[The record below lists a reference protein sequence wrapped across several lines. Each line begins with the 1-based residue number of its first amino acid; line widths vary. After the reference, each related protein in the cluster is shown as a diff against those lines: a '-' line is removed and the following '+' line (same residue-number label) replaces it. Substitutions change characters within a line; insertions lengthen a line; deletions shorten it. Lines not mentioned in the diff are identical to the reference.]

1 MKPRA
6 IVRPFLA
13 ILCWTLAIGAHAGQ
27 LLIDIPGRPGSK
39 VPVLEFT
46 REGKVDQVVIALA
59 GGSGQR
65 GLHYLSM
72 DDLPTDPETPLGAW
86 RYLAQRVGAA
96 VLVDTPDDHPVL
108 EMEDR
113 HRADHRQDIAAV
125 IAAMRQRHPK
135 ARIVLAGSSNG
146 AYSVGFLSNSLS
158 AQIDASILINGTA
171 DAWVEMTHVD
181 KPVLAV
187 HHKRDACLLYKDSYP
202 KMRFYPLITVD
213 DPNQPL
219 PDRYKK
225 RDCGPQSAHALHGR
239 RAATFAAIADWL
251 VDGTLREK
259 VD

>member
-1 MKPRA
+1 MKPTLTPYLL
-6 IVRPFLA
+6 IFLSLLVHA
-13 ILCWTLAIGAHAGQ
+13 SAARAGQ
-27 LLIDIPGRPGSK
+27 QLIDIPGRPGSL
-39 VPVLEFT
+39 VPVLELS

-72 DDLPTDPETPLGAW
+72 DDLPADPESPLGAW
-86 RYLAQRVGAA
+86 RYLAQRVGAV
-96 VLVDTPDDHPVL
+96 VLVDTPEDHPVL
-108 EMEDR
+108 DMEDR
-113 HRADHRQDIAAV
+113 RRAEHRQDIAAV
-125 IAAMRQRHPK
+125 IAAMRLRHPQ
-135 ARIVLAGSSNG
+135 ARMVLAGSSNG
-146 AYSVGFLSNSLS
+146 AYSVGFLSNSLA
-158 AQIDASILINGTA
+158 AQVDAAILINGTT
-171 DAWVEMTHVD
+171 DAWAEMTHVE

-213 DPNQPL
+213 DPSQPL

-225 RDCGPQSAHALHGR
+225 RDCGPASAHALHGR